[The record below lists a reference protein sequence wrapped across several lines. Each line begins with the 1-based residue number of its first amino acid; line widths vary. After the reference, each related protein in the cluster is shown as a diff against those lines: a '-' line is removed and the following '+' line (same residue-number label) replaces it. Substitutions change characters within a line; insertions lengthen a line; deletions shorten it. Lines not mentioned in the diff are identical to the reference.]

1 MALFNN
7 VSKEEKEAQKIQEM
21 MTRLGL
27 ERLSPKDYESCKK
40 ILNDMAGLGL
50 MKAGMALSFAKSEE
64 QCKVGYLSAMV
75 EQNWIVIRQLDELN
89 QRLDWMMRKMSEQ

>member
-7 VSKEEKEAQKIQEM
+7 VSKEEKEEKEIQDLM
-21 MTRLGL
+21 NRFGL
-27 ERLSPKDYESCKK
+27 DRLSPNDYKSCKK
-40 ILNDMAGLGL
+40 IISDLAGLGFA
-50 MKAGMALSFAKSEE
+50 KAAMLLSFGKNEDR
-64 QCKVGYLSAMV
+64 CKVGYLSAMV